1 MKNIIF
7 ILFLGLSFSFTK
19 QPSPKAQ
26 TVVIKTSAECGE
38 CKERIESKLNY
49 TKGIV
54 FSELDFVSKDLTV
67 KFKPTKISVQEIKQI
82 VSDLGYD
89 ADELKANPE
98 AYQKLPACCKVGGME
113 HEEY

>member
-19 QPSPKAQ
+19 QPNPKTQ
-26 TVVIKTSAECGE
+26 TVIIKTSAECGE

-54 FSELDFVSKDLTV
+54 FSELDFVSKELTV
-67 KFKPTKISVQEIKQI
+67 KFKSAKISLQEIKQI
-82 VSDLGYD
+82 VADLGYD

-98 AYQKLPACCKVGGME
+98 EYQKLPACCKVGGME
-113 HEEY
+113 HEEH